1 MSAAQG
7 IMRCVFALLIALLLF
22 PASAGAAAPKL
33 DELTSRGAVLG
44 WMWAYRASPNPDGV
58 PIAMKAASRLGLLR
72 DPESSGVFVGFLA
85 GVIGA
90 NPVKAEALL
99 MKTLPLPVEDQWLVV
114 RAIAYSAAPE
124 WKTLLQKVGPQ
135 LPARKAMLDKQIAG
149 KLPTLD
155 QLDMEDG
162 PAWYQR
168 AWQTVRVDK
177 YFRKKDTAEK
187 PARLEASGDIID
199 TYWGYYFATGAY
211 SPIARIVALTR
222 WSKDREE
229 VEKLSIGSMAKY
241 TLATNATRDPAILA
255 HLHWA
260 AKQEHPKEVKAA
272 LTEVVEAAETAGD
285 RPYPQ
290 GSVWRGRRPP
300 AQGPGLAPRRRA
312 VEQGRRRGD
321 LARLPGRR
329 GHRSGPIRP
338 SLCGRRCAH
347 LRDAALLGHAGIRP
361 GTLARGFRG
370 GRLFGKNAG
379 ERRRF

>member
-22 PASAGAAAPKL
+22 PASAGAAAHKL
-33 DELTSRGAVLG
+33 DELTSRDAMLG

-58 PIAMKAASRLGLLR
+58 PTAMKAASRLGLLR

-90 NPVKAEALL
+90 NPAKAEALL

-114 RAIAYSAAPE
+114 RAIAYSGAPE
-124 WKTLLQKVGPQ
+124 WKALLQKVGPQ

-168 AWQTVRVDK
+168 AWETVRVDK

-260 AKQEHPKEVKAA
+260 AKQEHPNEVKAA
-272 LTEVVEAAETAGD
+272 LTEVVEAAETAETARIRKEAYGAVD
-285 RPYPQ
+285 DL
-290 GSVWRGRRPP
+290 RRK
-300 AQGPGLAPRRRA
+300 GPGSRRDVALWSKVGEGAISLGCLGAA
-312 VEQGRRRGD
+312 VTGQVQFG
-321 LARLPGRR
+321 LPCVVG
-329 GHRSGPIRP
+329 GALTS
-338 SLCGRRCAH
+338 AT
-347 LRDAALLGHAGIRP
+347 LRYW
-361 GTLARGFRG
+361 GTP
-370 GRLFGKNAG
+370 
-379 ERRRF
+379 E